1 MASRSASQNESML
14 GTLGTPNV
22 QMGYKAKGF
31 FLIFELLID
40 FCYYLYWDSQVVLM
54 VKYLPTNAG
63 DLREMSSIP
72 GWGRSPE

>member
-1 MASRSASQNESML
+1 
-14 GTLGTPNV
+14 
-22 QMGYKAKGF
+22 MGYKAKGF

-63 DLREMSSIP
+63 DLRDMSSIP